1 MKVEI
6 RDLFCD
12 AAEEF
17 YDANEILKTF
27 YSLKIEDADT
37 YKDAFINVC
46 LPKVSFIITT
56 KETVYE
62 H

>member
-1 MKVEI
+1 MKTEI
-6 RDLFCD
+6 QNLFCD

-27 YSLKIEDADT
+27 YSLKMQDADT

-46 LPKVSFIITT
+46 LPKVRFF
-56 KETVYE
+56 EYYE
-62 H
+62 NLWNNM